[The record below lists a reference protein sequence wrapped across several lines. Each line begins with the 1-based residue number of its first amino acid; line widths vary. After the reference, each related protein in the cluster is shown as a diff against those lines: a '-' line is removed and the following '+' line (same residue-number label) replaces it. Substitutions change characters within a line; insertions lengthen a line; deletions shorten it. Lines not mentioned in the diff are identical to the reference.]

1 MAQLCSAAPSPKTFV
16 EDKTLSTRVILVRH
30 GQSSYNK
37 EQRIQGRLDASIL
50 TEEGRATAVKV
61 ASALKGLKFAA
72 IYSSPL
78 QRAKETALIICSC
91 LESSDPTSL
100 EVKENLMEIHLPLWQ
115 GMLKEE
121 VKQKFPD
128 DYKCWK
134 HRPDKLRMLL
144 PTETGETEE
153 YFPVLALFDQAKL
166 FWQEILLRHQGQTIM
181 IVAHNGI
188 NRSLICTATG
198 IPPASYHSIQ
208 QSNCGVSVL
217 NFPDNFSFDATEE
230 NSKGVQQVQLESMN
244 VISHLGESLPKP
256 RPNHKGP
263 RLLLVR
269 HGETEWNRQK
279 KFQGQIDVPLN
290 DNGREQS
297 KAAAE
302 FLKNIEID
310 LAITSPMLRPKE
322 TAEIILKYHPKVQ
335 LELLPD
341 LQEISHGLWEGKY
354 ESEIEEGYPGLLKQW
369 QNAPETV
376 QMPEG
381 ENLQQVWDR
390 AIAAWQSIV
399 AKYSQQPKTI
409 LVVAHDAI
417 NKAILAHLFNLG
429 PENFWNFKQGNGAVT
444 VIDYPDG
451 IEALPVLQSMN
462 ITSHLGGGVLDKT
475 AAGAL

>member
-1 MAQLCSAAPSPKTFV
+1 M
-16 EDKTLSTRVILVRH
+16 EDKTLSTRVIVVRH

-50 TEEGRATAVKV
+50 TEEGRATAVQV

-78 QRAKETALIICSC
+78 QRAKETALTIFSC
-91 LESSDPTSL
+91 LETSDLTSV
-100 EVKENLMEIHLPLWQ
+100 EVKDNLMEIHLPLWQ
-115 GMLKEE
+115 GMLKQE
-121 VKQKFPD
+121 VKEKYPE
-128 DYKCWK
+128 DYHCWK
-134 HRPDKLRMLL
+134 HSPDKLRMLV
-144 PTETGETEE
+144 PTDTGNTEE
-153 YFPVLALFDQAKL
+153 YFPVLALFEQAKS

-188 NRSLICTATG
+188 NRALISTATG
-198 IPPASYHSIQ
+198 ILPASYHSIQ

-217 NFPDNFSFDATEE
+217 NFPDNFSFDGTGE
-230 NSKGVQQVQLESMN
+230 NSKGVQQVQIESMN
-244 VISHLGESLPKP
+244 VTSHLGGILPNN

-279 KFQGQIDVPLN
+279 RFQGQIDVPLN

-322 TAEIILKYHPKVQ
+322 TAETILKYHSEVQ

-354 ESEIEEGYPGLLKQW
+354 ENEIEESYPGLLKEW

-429 PENFWNFKQGNGAVT
+429 PEHFWNFKQGNGAVT

-451 IEALPVLQSMN
+451 INALPVLQSMN